1 MVTLVAENSR
11 WQWLWGVPF
20 GIRDELHKATWEKA
34 CPATTVIWNTH
45 AMVGTSVRE
54 SLKLKI
60 KVVVSRTLCLQY
72 GSWWFPHRYGSSVV
86 RTWCTCNFIWASFL
100 SDYLALLVLFIL
112 ITTNGI
118 EILSTSN
125 STTTS
130 FASRYVPMYIIMFMG
145 MEQIVLSPISYNYS
159 ICFLHHLQYVHT
171 QKEAYLPTFP
181 KFWDMQSQKLI
192 SYPTVLE
199 ASKLLWKF
207 VACT

>member
-1 MVTLVAENSR
+1 MQWKSSTNLLQATNCSKIIHVTK
-11 WQWLWGVPF
+11 G
-20 GIRDELHKATWEKA
+20 KANNIHVH
-34 CPATTVIWNTH
+34 CTVR
-45 AMVGTSVRE
+45 A
-54 SLKLKI
+54 
-60 KVVVSRTLCLQY
+60 
-72 GSWWFPHRYGSSVV
+72 
-86 RTWCTCNFIWASFL
+86 WCTCNFIWASFL

-125 STTTS
+125 STTMS